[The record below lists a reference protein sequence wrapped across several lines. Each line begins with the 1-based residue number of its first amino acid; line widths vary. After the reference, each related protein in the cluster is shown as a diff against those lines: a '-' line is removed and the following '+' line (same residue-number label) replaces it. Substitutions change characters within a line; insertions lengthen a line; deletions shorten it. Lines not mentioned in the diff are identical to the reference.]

1 MGTVPDPWD
10 AVLAFV
16 FAGSVAWMLVPAA
29 ETFARRLG
37 AIDEP
42 KERGLHDV
50 PTPKLGGLAILVAIV
65 GASLIWLPWNGETRA
80 ILAGATVITL
90 VGAIDDIVDLSAA
103 PKLLGQTG
111 AALIP
116 VLAGLRVDSTT
127 LPFVGGFE
135 LGLDRAT
142 RRP

>member
-1 MGTVPDPWD
+1 MD
-10 AVLAFV
+10 AVSPSSSRARSPGCWCQRL
-16 FAGSVAWMLVPAA
+16 

-65 GASLIWLPWNGETRA
+65 GASLIWLPWNARRGA

-90 VGAIDDIVDLSAA
+90 VGAIDDVVDLPAA
-103 PKLLGQTG
+103 PKLLGQIG

-127 LPFVGGFE
+127 LPSSAASSWAGSP
-135 LGLDRAT
+135 T